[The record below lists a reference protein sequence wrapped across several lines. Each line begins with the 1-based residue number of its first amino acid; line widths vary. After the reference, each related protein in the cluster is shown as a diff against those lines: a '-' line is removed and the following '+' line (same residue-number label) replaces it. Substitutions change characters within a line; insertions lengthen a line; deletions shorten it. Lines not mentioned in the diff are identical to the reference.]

1 MNMLEDLEAVVRLR
15 DAAEY
20 AAVALS
26 SEEFAEADK
35 AYSDKAAIYIA
46 THHAAIRDMAA
57 RLEAAERDA
66 ALLALAIH
74 HAEKSTHAH
83 GITFSIHFEPMPV
96 SNGSLREYLEA
107 MQEAGR

>member
-1 MNMLEDLEAVVRLR
+1 MKMLEDLEEVVRLR

-46 THHAAIRDMAA
+46 THHATIRDMAK
-57 RLEAAERDA
+57 RMEAAERDA
-66 ALLALAIH
+66 ARWRFVGSNPWRAIDILRDRCST
-74 HAEKSTHAH
+74 KSAYW
-83 GITFSIHFEPMPV
+83 
-96 SNGSLREYLEA
+96 REEANTAIDAA
-107 MQEAGR
+107 MQETGR